1 MNLAALDDSLV
12 FDVPAKAEPK
22 IDTNKLAIRSDIT
35 KVSDVLTEFDKISA
49 GLADLAARYP
59 HDLVYD
65 VSTGKGMAEAIE
77 HRRAWWTPLL
87 DVERLRKDA
96 KAPILALGKDI
107 DARAKWLTEQLELG
121 KKPVDQQIK
130 AELARKED
138 EKQDRINAEFGR
150 VQAIQDAIGEIH
162 MQAMAASG
170 KSSDVI
176 FAAHVELGTLQLDP
190 LVFQEQMPQAEAA
203 RTAAL
208 AKMDMAYKAALHSE
222 AVAAKAAADRAEL
235 ETLRAAAAAE
245 QRRQDAA
252 VIVQRAEQAR
262 IADQQRA
269 EQAEIAALRKL
280 LADERAALDALDA
293 KRRQD
298 EQDARDAEDF
308 KRRAIWLDEQKAIAA
323 MNLPAAVPQEAS
335 AEPANAQPEALEP
348 VADAVAP
355 VAETQ
360 APAAVLAGEAKGTA
374 TDKDK
379 YIRELENEHSAK
391 LATAVAALE
400 LIAVPMRPDGTW
412 NRDRAACQM
421 LAQLTLGVFDA

>member
-162 MQAMAASG
+162 MQAMAAAG

-208 AKMDMAYKAALHSE
+208 TKMDMAYKAALHSE

-235 ETLRAAAAAE
+235 EALRAAAAAE
-245 QRRQDAA
+245 QRRQDAV

-262 IADQQRA
+262 IAEEQRTEARRLAEVAEIARRDREA
-269 EQAEIAALRKL
+269 EQAEIAALRKQ
-280 LADERAALDALDA
+280 LADERAALDAAEA

-298 EQDARDAEDF
+298 EQDARDA
-308 KRRAIWLDEQKAIAA
+308 
-323 MNLPAAVPQEAS
+323 VPQESS
-335 AEPANAQPEALEP
+335 AEPAIAPPAAPEPA
-348 VADAVAP
+348 ADAVAP

-360 APAAVLAGEAKGTA
+360 APAAVLAGPSTPPK
-374 TDKDK
+374 
-379 YIRELENEHSAK
+379 
-391 LATAVAALE
+391 
-400 LIAVPMRPDGTW
+400 
-412 NRDRAACQM
+412 
-421 LAQLTLGVFDA
+421 LTLGKMSFFLGFVVSGDFMRTLGFEPAGREKNAMLYHDADWPAIKTALLAHIQALP